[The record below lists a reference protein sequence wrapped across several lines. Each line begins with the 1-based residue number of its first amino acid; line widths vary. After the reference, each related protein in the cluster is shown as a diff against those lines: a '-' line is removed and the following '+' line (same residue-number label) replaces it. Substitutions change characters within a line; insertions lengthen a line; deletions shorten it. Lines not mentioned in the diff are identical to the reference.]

1 MIILFIFIIIIIVII
16 VIVVVSWREG
26 GGVLLGMGCVFS
38 MMTMRRVC
46 CMVSFVFRFLDIEL
60 GLSYNVWISG
70 AKGLCVRFINER
82 G

>member
-1 MIILFIFIIIIIVII
+1 
-16 VIVVVSWREG
+16 
-26 GGVLLGMGCVFS
+26 
-38 MMTMRRVC
+38 
-46 CMVSFVFRFLDIEL
+46 MVSFVFRFLDIEL